1 MAIEPFEIEPGSTS
15 QFTLDLPNGTYIV
28 RGKDRGAI
36 GEAFSIRGGSRSDS
50 LYPPTTPPCD
60 ISMEPAASSAISL
73 RRQSVKPVRV
83 GSILDT
89 SDILCVER
97 LAQAPQ
103 VIRQRGFQMPNATV
117 NGVEVDYEI
126 SGSGVPALFI
136 HGGFGGPGT
145 TLVAQNRNEA
155 SLLPAD
161 KVMTI
166 SYDRRGAGR
175 SEYNLSY
182 YTVADLAADAR
193 ALLAHLGIDRCII
206 VGTSMGGMVAQ
217 QYALDYPQHI
227 EALALINTG
236 TNLMDATPFGPAM
249 QEDVKQAAEVGDRA
263 FFESRKDALRNP
275 PSGRL
280 FTRPTPE
287 AEEQLRQRTEA
298 LNAAL
303 QATSDDDLFTY
314 STGMLRNQGAFIGFD
329 YAPRLSEIKMPVCV
343 VHGNAD
349 TVVPFDYGKTL
360 HNGIPQSELFEID
373 GANHGVLGWPDA
385 ADAFQEWVLRNIAT
399 PQTAS

>member
-1 MAIEPFEIEPGSTS
+1 
-15 QFTLDLPNGTYIV
+15 
-28 RGKDRGAI
+28 
-36 GEAFSIRGGSRSDS
+36 
-50 LYPPTTPPCD
+50 
-60 ISMEPAASSAISL
+60 
-73 RRQSVKPVRV
+73 
-83 GSILDT
+83 
-89 SDILCVER
+89 
-97 LAQAPQ
+97 
-103 VIRQRGFQMPNATV
+103 MPNATV
-117 NGVEVDYEI
+117 NGVEIDYEI

-145 TLVAQNRNEA
+145 TLVAQNRNDA
-155 SLLPAD
+155 DLLPAD

-166 SYDRRGAGR
+166 SYDRRGAGQ
-175 SEYNLSY
+175 SEYNLSH

-193 ALLAHLGIDRCII
+193 ALLAHLGIDRSII
-206 VGTSMGGMVAQ
+206 VGSSMGGMVAQ
-217 QYALDYPQHI
+217 QYALDYPQHV

-275 PSGRL
+275 PAERL

-303 QATSDDDLFTY
+303 QVMPDDDLFTY

-349 TVVPFDYGKTL
+349 TVVPFDYGKAL

-385 ADAFQEWVLRNIAT
+385 ADAFREWALRNIAS
-399 PQTAS
+399 PQAVS